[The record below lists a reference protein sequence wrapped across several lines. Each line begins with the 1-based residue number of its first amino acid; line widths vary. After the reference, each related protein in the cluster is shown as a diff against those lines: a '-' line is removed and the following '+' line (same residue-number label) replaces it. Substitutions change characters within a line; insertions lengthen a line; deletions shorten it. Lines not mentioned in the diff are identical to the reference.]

1 MDNKNTQLILAAI
14 NEIKVKVDSHDEQ
27 FEKINAKLASHD
39 EHFDRIDEQYSS
51 LSNCVTRMEKEHG
64 DKIQILLERTS
75 LLVEQHNEMIQ
86 ALNHTNS
93 KVNEHDVRIEI
104 LEEKVL

>member
-1 MDNKNTQLILAAI
+1 MDNKNTQLILDAI
-14 NEIKVKVDSHDEQ
+14 HEIKVKLDSHDEQ
-27 FEKINAKLASHD
+27 
-39 EHFDRIDEQYSS
+39 FDRIDEQYSS

-75 LLVEQHNEMIQ
+75 LLVEQHDEMIQ